1 MQTCPGSLPSGGP
14 SRQAP
19 HQSQLPV
26 PIPDSVFSS
35 SQRAHQVLRIRK
47 RANSFLEELRPG
59 NVERECSE
67 EVCEFEEAREIFQN
81 TEDTVRPPD
90 WVQSMRLRGGTWRS
104 RLGSLGGGQWMP
116 DPCPP
121 SLLGCSCGVNGPT
134 VLVRAHRTPKNN
146 SAMSMKSLGSFGLVS
161 HSVPQEAVQPQFT
174 CNWPPLPP
182 SPLSLWPKGHHCF
195 HAAPLL
201 NCSSGDPRLMSLHT
215 HPLCASESPG
225 LKSGCSGHLKKGSV
239 LCTPELR
246 GGDPEAHSVG
256 EGAS

>member
-19 HQSQLPV
+19 HQSQLPI

-104 RLGSLGGGQWMP
+104 SLGPLGGGAVDASP
-116 DPCPP
+116 LP
-121 SLLGCSCGVNGPT
+121 SQLAG
-134 VLVRAHRTPKNN
+134 
-146 SAMSMKSLGSFGLVS
+146 
-161 HSVPQEAVQPQFT
+161 VQPWRKWPYGRGQGT
-174 CNWPPLPP
+174 QDSKKQLCNEHEESGKLWAGFPLSPTGGSSAPVHLQLATTASLSSLPVAKRPPL
-182 SPLSLWPKGHHCF
+182 L
-195 HAAPLL
+195 
-201 NCSSGDPRLMSLHT
+201 PR
-215 HPLCASESPG
+215 
-225 LKSGCSGHLKKGSV
+225 
-239 LCTPELR
+239 CTP
-246 GGDPEAHSVG
+246 A
-256 EGAS
+256 